1 MSRTP
6 KAVYAWPG
14 LPELLRLPTWAALG
28 VAVGF
33 AALLNLAILSSLV
46 WTELLPSN
54 LRGPIWLV
62 VVVYWTVSV
71 VCSRRIEEREMRRP
85 RSGVVEDPLGNA
97 MKHYLKGDWYE
108 AERSLEAMLLRD
120 SRDLE
125 ARLLRAT
132 LLRHTNRYDEAA
144 RQLDL
149 LQRLEGSEAWEL
161 EIRGERTL
169 LRETRQDADDLSTEV
184 EESPVE
190 TQGQVTDQTDPGLAD
205 SPSDDSRASAADAA

>member
-33 AALLNLAILSSLV
+33 AVLFNLAILSSLV
-46 WTELLPSN
+46 WTELLPSY
-54 LRGPIWLV
+54 LRGPIWLA
-62 VVVYWTVSV
+62 VVVYWVVSS
-71 VCSRRIEEREMRRP
+71 VCSWCIEEREKRRP
-85 RSGVVEDPLGNA
+85 RCGAVKDPLADA
-97 MKHYLKGDWYE
+97 MKHYLKGNWYE
-108 AERSLEAMLLRD
+108 AERLLEAMLTRD

-125 ARLLRAT
+125 ARLLLAA

-149 LQRLEGSEAWEL
+149 LQRLEGSD
-161 EIRGERTL
+161 GC
-169 LRETRQDADDLSTEV
+169 
-184 EESPVE
+184 
-190 TQGQVTDQTDPGLAD
+190 
-205 SPSDDSRASAADAA
+205 